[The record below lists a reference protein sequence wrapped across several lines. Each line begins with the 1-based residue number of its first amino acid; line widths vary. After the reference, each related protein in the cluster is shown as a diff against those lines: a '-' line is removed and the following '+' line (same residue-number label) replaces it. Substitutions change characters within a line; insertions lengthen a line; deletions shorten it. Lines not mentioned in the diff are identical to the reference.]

1 MSHRVDD
8 SDLWIDAQHEPEENG
23 CSRDRQVFTQL
34 ERDGEQVEDASSSS
48 EEEARHGEGCAEPHA
63 AEEAKRSRSHR
74 LERGGEVER
83 WRDTLNKVNSVTV

>member
-1 MSHRVDD
+1 
-8 SDLWIDAQHEPEENG
+8 
-23 CSRDRQVFTQL
+23 
-34 ERDGEQVEDASSSS
+34 VEDASSSS

>member
-1 MSHRVDD
+1 M
-8 SDLWIDAQHEPEENG
+8 
-23 CSRDRQVFTQL
+23 
-34 ERDGEQVEDASSSS
+34 EDASSSS